1 MSLLSLLSL
10 LTTSAHAADCDV
22 TVTGDAD
29 DLAETIAS
37 AADDSVVCVSA
48 GTYDLSSRLNLT
60 GRRLTIR
67 GDGADTTTIRRTS
80 LSVGTDTWVINVNGG
95 TITLED
101 LTISGR
107 NQIRAL
113 AVENVSRDPAR
124 LILRRVAITGGY
136 RGLEGASVRLRAD
149 NHLEVY
155 DSAFSD
161 SEAVDSDSR
170 GGHIFHYGG
179 TGTVLIEDTSFLT
192 GTAKRGGAI
201 AMDGGTLTIR
211 RSSFEANASERTA
224 GTDADEGW
232 GGGAI
237 MIDDTTA
244 TVEDCSF
251 VDNSSLG
258 TGGAILVYNTA
269 TLTLDRSDFEDN
281 AASQS
286 GGHIEVYD
294 STLDAQQVR
303 FRGGDATGGGAVACH
318 DSTCTIVDSGF
329 WFNTSGS
336 ANYGRGGGGIFS
348 DGTTLVARRNLFCG
362 NDTAI
367 GGRNATDNGGGAIQ
381 THNTSPTTLSNNVYM
396 GNTTNGTGGALLLR
410 NDGDTSSYESA
421 VGNQAL
427 NGCGIYGRG
436 SSGHAATGG
445 LWALNSCASQSVMV
459 GHGGSDNIAV
469 TWSWFWSNTAAADL
483 GTRTTSANNTLG
495 TDPDLPSL
503 PSFPLGLTEDC
514 RELYDWAP
522 DSTSPLY
529 RAGSSSLPAAE
540 RDIGATGGPFAGVVD
555 ADGDGWSWL
564 FDCDDGDALVDGPG
578 ALYAD
583 TDGDGYGAGASIG
596 TGCPGDGESLTDDDC
611 DDTDA
616 TINPGE
622 TEVLADGI
630 DQDCDDLE
638 LCYEDVDG
646 DGFRTDTAVAT
657 ATIGCDA
664 GDFALATV
672 PGGDCDDTDDTVNPD
687 AEEGIGD
694 GVDQD
699 CDDLE
704 ICYEEL
710 DGDGFRTDVTTVVD
724 DLTCTAAGLALA
736 ADPADD
742 CDDDDDETFP
752 GADELVAD
760 GKDQSCDGEEL
771 CFSDGDADGFRTDTA
786 TATGVIGCDADGWAL
801 ASVPDGDCD
810 DDDDDTFP
818 GATEIIADGKDQSC
832 DDLEL
837 CYVDA
842 DDDDFRTSA
851 TTSTTD
857 IACTGAGVALA
868 TVPAGDCDDADPDTF
883 PGATE
888 LVADGKDQSCDG
900 LETCYEDLD
909 DDGFRT
915 DETTSTAVIS
925 CIGAGLALDATP
937 DGDCDDDDDAI
948 YPGATEVP
956 GDGTDQSCD
965 GEELCFQDNDGDD
978 FRTDLV
984 TPSSDLTCTADGLA
998 DASVPDGDCDDDDD
1012 ATFPGATEIVADGKD
1027 QSCDGEETCFVDA
1040 DDDGFRTDL
1049 TTSTPDVACDTAGL
1063 ALDAT
1068 PDGDCDD
1075 ENPQINPG
1083 ADELW
1088 YDGVDQDCDGW
1099 SDFDQDLDGF
1109 DSDAHERLDGT
1120 FGDDCDD
1127 LDLAINPDA
1136 DEVWYDAVDQDCDD
1150 ASDFDQDGDGF
1161 DARGPTR
1168 PDGTTGDDCDDLD
1181 DLVFPGVRGLTDDCE
1196 PVVEQDGSRGLPDA
1210 PTDEVGPTGCACDAT
1225 SPTGAGWLPLA
1236 LGAAL
1241 GLVRRRRR

>member
-1 MSLLSLLSL
+1 MLLLLAL
-10 LTTSAHAADCDV
+10 AFLPTVARAAECDETFTGTAAELADEIDGAADG
-22 TVTGDAD
+22 TVFCI
-29 DLAETIAS
+29 E
-37 AADDSVVCVSA
+37 A
-48 GTYDLSSRLNLT
+48 GTFDLPARLNLT
-60 GRRLTIR
+60 GRNLTIR
-67 GDGADTTTIRRTS
+67 GAGATETTLRRAS
-80 LSVGTDTWVINVNGG
+80 LAEGSRDTWVVNVNGG
-95 TITLED
+95 TITFED
-101 LTISGR
+101 LTLSGR
-107 NQIRAL
+107 DQIRVVT
-113 AVENVSRDPAR
+113 VENVSRDPAR
-124 LILRRVAITGGY
+124 LTLRRVVVEDGR
-136 RGLEGASVRLRAD
+136 RGLEGAGVLVRSN
-149 NHLEVY
+149 NHLDV
-155 DSAFSD
+155 FSSTFRD
-161 SEAVDSDSR
+161 NRTSDADGR
-170 GGHIFHYGG
+170 GGHIFHAGG
-179 TGTVLIEDTSFLT
+179 TGTVLVEDSALET
-192 GTAKRGGAI
+192 GASNRGGAI
-201 AMDGGTLTIR
+201 AIDGGTLTVR
-211 RSSFEANASERTA
+211 RSTFDLNTASRTA
-224 GTDADEGW
+224 GTNADQIW

-237 MIDDTTA
+237 TVRSTGTA
-244 TVEDCSF
+244 TATIEDSVF
-251 VDNSSLG
+251 VDNTSTG
-258 TGGAILVYNTA
+258 TGGAILVHGTGASLTVLRTDFTDNTA
-269 TLTLDRSDFEDN
+269 T
-281 AASQS
+281 QS
-286 GGHIEVYD
+286 GGHLHVFQG
-294 STLDAQQVR
+294 SLTGTQLR
-303 FRGGDATGGGAVACH
+303 LRGGSATGGGAIGCSAAAC
-318 DSTCTIVDSGF
+318 TVRDSGF
-329 WFNTSGS
+329 WFNASGS
-336 ANYGRGGGGIFS
+336 ADYGRGGGGIWVLG
-348 DGTTLVARRNLFCG
+348 GTLTATRNLFCG
-362 NDTAI
+362 NDVTYTA
-367 GGRNATDNGGGAIQ
+367 GFATLNGGGAIM
-381 THNTSPTTLSNNVYM
+381 TYTGSVATMRNNVYM
-396 GNTTNGTGGALLLR
+396 GNTTNGNGGALMLF
-410 NDGDTSSYESA
+410 DGTGDTSQYETA
-421 VGNQAL
+421 VGNEAL
-427 NGCGIYGRG
+427 TACGVYGRMSG
-436 SSGHAATGG
+436 GHAVRSG
-445 LWALNSCASQSVMV
+445 LWV
-459 GHGGSDNIAV
+459 
-469 TWSWFWSNTAAADL
+469 SNTCTATVTTDLMMGNSGSERLRVGRTWLWDNDADRL
-483 GTRTTSANNTLG
+483 LSNQVNNEGNNVTD
-495 TDPDLPSL
+495 TDPGLPTL
-503 PSFPLGLTEDC
+503 PSFPLATTEDC
-514 RELYDWAP
+514 RELYDWVPTA
-522 DSTSPLY
+522 SSAIY
-529 RAGSSSLPAAE
+529 RAGDTALPEAQ
-540 RDIGATGGPFAGVVD
+540 RDIGATGGPDAGVIDVD
-555 ADGDGWSWL
+555 DDGVSWL
-564 FDCDDGDALVDGPG
+564 FDCDDDDELIGEPG

-583 TDGDGYGAGASIG
+583 DDGDGFGAGSSIG
-596 TGCPGDGESLTDDDC
+596 TGCPGDGESTRD
-611 DDTDA
+611 
-616 TINPGE
+616 
-622 TEVLADGI
+622 
-630 DQDCDDLE
+630 
-638 LCYEDVDG
+638 
-646 DGFRTDTAVAT
+646 
-657 ATIGCDA
+657 
-664 GDFALATV
+664 
-672 PGGDCDDTDDTVNPD
+672 
-687 AEEGIGD
+687 
-694 GVDQD
+694 
-699 CDDLE
+699 
-704 ICYEEL
+704 
-710 DGDGFRTDVTTVVD
+710 
-724 DLTCTAAGLALA
+724 
-736 ADPADD
+736 DD
-742 CDDDDDETFP
+742 CDDDDD
-752 GADELVAD
+752 A
-760 GKDQSCDGEEL
+760 
-771 CFSDGDADGFRTDTA
+771 
-786 TATGVIGCDADGWAL
+786 
-801 ASVPDGDCD
+801 
-810 DDDDDTFP
+810 TFP

-1210 PTDEVGPTGCACDAT
+1210 PADEVGPTGCACDAT